1 MMVRSAAKIAVAP
14 TGATVPRAPGF
25 APVSPGARAAA
36 HAMGANIDAMLA
48 QLKLQ
53 LGEAV
58 LLMKEILALMPDGD
72 MGLRTLKGK
81 LAHAVGAIGL
91 FG

>member
-14 TGATVPRAPGF
+14 TGATVPRAR
-25 APVSPGARAAA
+25 VLRRLSGARAAA